1 MNTTQSQYEKFQE
14 WLNDC
19 PTQIEEYQDNIDSV
33 TIRFDTPFT
42 EIDDNYY
49 DKDNAEK
56 VTLNQLK
63 SIKSNLL

>member
-1 MNTTQSQYEKFQE
+1 MTDYQKFQE

-42 EIDDNYY
+42 E
-49 DKDNAEK
+49 E
-56 VTLNQLK
+56 
-63 SIKSNLL
+63 S

>member
-1 MNTTQSQYEKFQE
+1 MTDYEKFQE

-49 DKDNAEK
+49 DKDNATK
-56 VTLNQLK
+56 VTQTQLK